1 MWTSTLGQ
9 FCVTAIPDKRILPL
23 VARAP
28 TSSIGFSPD
37 ARLVLAGAHER
48 QTKNRWGSEQPD
60 SSSEAHAQAQ
70 AQAQEARSSQP
81 ARFRGMGPGIRRGLG
96 RGDIVEGLLFFLG
109 RGLWWWWWT
118 AMDIPTHS

>member
-9 FCVTAIPDKRILPL
+9 FCVTAIPDKRILL
-23 VARAP
+23 LAARAP

-60 SSSEAHAQAQ
+60 SMSE

-81 ARFRGMGPGIRRGLG
+81 ARVRGMGPGIRRGLG

-109 RGLWWWWWT
+109 RGLWWWWWWT